1 MVASYDLS
9 MAEPQRTDK
18 GFSRIGLWGH
28 ETKASAVA
36 SALRQEILSGQLPP
50 GTPVQ
55 QNEIAQRLAV
65 SSTPVREAFGILQAE
80 GLLVLRPHHGVTV
93 APSRPVRVDEAA
105 AIYEIRHVLERLALR
120 RVLEGS
126 EPDVARGLVQVV
138 SMGVEAFENRDFV
151 AFRYS
156 LSEFHRLLSKGLG
169 STLLMSS
176 IRPLNSQAQ
185 FFATGLDHEGLR
197 ASHRAHEQIVQA
209 IGEGDLERALTL
221 EEEHHFENLSRLTE
235 ASLDARQDVA
245 SE

>member
-1 MVASYDLS
+1 M
-9 MAEPQRTDK
+9 
-18 GFSRIGLWGH
+18 GLLGH

-36 SALRQEILSGQLPP
+36 SVLRQEILSGQLPP

-65 SSTPVREAFGILQAE
+65 SSTPVREAFGILRAE

-93 APSRPVRVDEAA
+93 APSRPVRVEEAV
-105 AIYEIRHVLERLALR
+105 AIYGIRHLLEKMALR
-120 RVLEGS
+120 RILEGS
-126 EPDVARGLVQVV
+126 EPDVAMDLVRVV
-138 SMGVEAFENRDFV
+138 SMGGEAFENRDFV

-185 FFATGLDHEGLR
+185 FFATGLDHHGLQT
-197 ASHRAHEQIVQA
+197 SHRAHEQIVQA
-209 IGEGDLERALTL
+209 ISEGDLERVLTL
-221 EEEHHFENLSRLTE
+221 EKEHHLQNLTRLKE
-235 ASLDARQDVA
+235 ASLDAGENLSD
-245 SE
+245 E